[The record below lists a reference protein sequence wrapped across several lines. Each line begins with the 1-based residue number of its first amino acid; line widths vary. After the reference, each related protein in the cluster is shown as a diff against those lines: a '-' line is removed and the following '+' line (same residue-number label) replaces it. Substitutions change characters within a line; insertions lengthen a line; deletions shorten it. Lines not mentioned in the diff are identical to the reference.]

1 MSENLTL
8 WNEVRKVD
16 PKFTK
21 DVNAPGKQP
30 FTNIDTYHL
39 IETATKHFGAYGKGF
54 GLKDLNIDEV
64 HVGDSILLKLNGIFF
79 YDAGELFNTGEFPVF
94 NAMKL
99 MYKTSKGYDKVDE
112 DAYKKI
118 ITNTI
123 GKALSYLGFGADV
136 YMGKFEDAAYVQEVA
151 QEFAME
157 EYHGYLSTIT
167 GYINQAENK
176 EKVTA
181 WVLERGGVQSI
192 ESLSFESA
200 KEIAKLIT
208 QKMKRA
214 THASA

>member
-1 MSENLTL
+1 MSENLSL

-16 PKFTK
+16 PAFTK
-21 DVNAPGKQP
+21 EVRASGKQP

-54 GLKDLNIDEV
+54 GLKELNIDEV
-64 HVGDSILLKLNGIFF
+64 HLGDTIIAKLHGTFFYPDGSFPVYNALKLV
-79 YDAGELFNTGEFPVF
+79 YRT
-94 NAMKL
+94 KQ
-99 MYKTSKGYDKVDE
+99 GYDKVDE
-112 DAYKKI
+112 DAYKKV

-136 YMGKFEDAAYVQEVA
+136 YMGKFEDASYVQEVA

-157 EYHGYLSTIT
+157 EYHSYLSTIT
-167 GYINQAENK
+167 SYIDQAEHK

-181 WVLERGGVQSI
+181 WVLERGQVSNI

-208 QKMKRA
+208 QKMKRTA
-214 THASA
+214 NANT

>member
-64 HVGDSILLKLNGIFF
+64 HLGDTIIAKLHGTFFYPDGSFPVYNALKL
-79 YDAGELFNTGEFPVF
+79 V
-94 NAMKL
+94 
-99 MYKTSKGYDKVDE
+99 YKTKQGYDKVDE

-157 EYHGYLSTIT
+157 EYHGYISTIT
-167 GYINQAENK
+167 GYIDQAEHK

-214 THASA
+214 AHASA